1 MHHLQTLKQG
11 SHKTID
17 RGVIVESEK
26 LIRVLWL
33 DFPDDVEVMR
43 CMALL
48 FKITSTFSFPYMKR
62 IINNVTSS

>member
-1 MHHLQTLKQG
+1 MHHLQTLKHG

-33 DFPDDVEVMR
+33 DFFRTM
-43 CMALL
+43 L
-48 FKITSTFSFPYMKR
+48 K
-62 IINNVTSS
+62 